1 MRLVIRREIKSSY
14 FVKIM
19 ASVSGPLLWNLTGV
33 LVVAEGLGCHLLSV
47 ILITAR
53 EPSDV
58 MTRL

>member
-53 EPSDV
+53 EAV
-58 MTRL
+58 M